1 MKPII
6 GINLDIDEG
15 TPSRASVY
23 CNYFQSVQKS
33 GGIPILVPPMPND
46 DLEALLEHIDG
57 VLLIGGRDYSP
68 ELYGEELSE
77 KVELINCTRQEFDH
91 RLVKQVLS
99 RPKLPVLGICGGL
112 QLLNIGLGG
121 SLIQDIPSA
130 LPQSEVKHS
139 NSNGSSTAYQRHQ
152 VKFDSNSLLGHIYQ
166 LETFEVNSFHHQAI
180 KKIGSGLK
188 VSARAEDGI
197 IEAVEAPDRAFT
209 VAVQWHPERD
219 FEGNKAL
226 FEQFLKASSNAG
238 R

>member
-1 MKPII
+1 MKPFI

-15 TPSRASVY
+15 TPARASVY
-23 CNYFQSVQKS
+23 CNYFQAVQKA
-33 GGIPILVPPMPND
+33 GGIPVLVPPMPD
-46 DLEALLEHIDG
+46 EDLEALLEHLNGI
-57 VLLIGGRDYSP
+57 LLIGGRDYSP

-77 KVELINCTRQEFDH
+77 KIELINCTRQEFDH
-91 RLVKQVLS
+91 RLVKLALS
-99 RPKLPVLGICGGL
+99 RPQLPLLGICGGL

-130 LPQSEVKHS
+130 LPDSEVKHS
-139 NSNGSSTAYQRHQ
+139 TANGSAGPYQRHL
-152 VKFDSNSLLGHIYQ
+152 VKFDADTLLGRIYR

-180 KKIGSGLK
+180 KDIGSGLK
-188 VSARAEDGI
+188 VSARAEDGV

-209 VAVQWHPERD
+209 AAVQWHPERD